1 MELKNKRVL
10 VVGLGKSGRAA
21 ALFLRDKGARVTVSD
36 SRSMAALE
44 HEIPTLLDAGI
55 MVEAGGHGLLT
66 FRRQDLIVVSPGVP
80 YDTPELKQVRAFGSL
95 GPPIIGELELASRFL
110 QGNVVAITGSN
121 GKTTTTSLLGKIF
134 ADAGRATLVGGNIGT
149 PVIELIAPSI
159 ELSGAHSE
167 EEADSSAA
175 LRNDKQN
182 AGILPSA
189 RNDKQENEQQQGQER
204 NTEVLSGAQN
214 DGLRI
219 DGDDG
224 PRVGGDVWSVLEVSS
239 FQLET
244 VEEFHP
250 HIAVVLNI
258 TPDHLDRH
266 GTFEN
271 YAAMKARITA
281 RQGPEDFLVLNGEDP
296 PTQMVAAKTK
306 AQVFWFSGRR
316 PIKQGA
322 FVHGESVLFIPRE
335 GAKAEPILP
344 VAEIPLKGAHNVE
357 NVLAAVCA
365 ARLAGI
371 VAESIRASV
380 ASFRAVEHRLE
391 FTAAVRGVEFYNDS
405 KATNVDAT
413 KKALEA
419 FAGGVHL
426 ILGGKD
432 KNSDYTEL
440 SDLLRAR
447 CKVVYTIGSAA
458 EKIERQLAGVVK
470 IVSAGTLDAAVRKAT
485 EDAVAGDV
493 VLLAPACS
501 SYDQFE
507 NYEHRG
513 RVFKELVAQQV
524 SKAAG

>member
-10 VVGLGKSGRAA
+10 VVGLGKSGMAA

-36 SRSMAALE
+36 ARSAVALAE
-44 HEIPTLLDAGI
+44 EIPTLLDAGI

-66 FRRQDLIVVSPGVP
+66 VRRQDLIVVSPGVP
-80 YDTPELKQVRAFGSL
+80 FDTPELKQVRAYGKD

-110 QGNVVAITGSN
+110 QGKVLAITGSN

-134 ADAGRATLVGGNIGT
+134 ADAGGPTLVGGNIGT
-149 PVIELIAPSI
+149 PVIDLIAPSTL
-159 ELSGAHSE
+159 E
-167 EEADSSAA
+167 
-175 LRNDKQN
+175 
-182 AGILPSA
+182 
-189 RNDKQENEQQQGQER
+189 
-204 NTEVLSGAQN
+204 TV
-214 DGLRI
+214 
-219 DGDDG
+219 
-224 PRVGGDVWSVLEVSS
+224 SVLEVSS

-250 HIAVVLNI
+250 QIAVVLNI

-281 RQGPEDFLVLNGEDP
+281 RQGAEDFLVLNGEEK
-296 PTQMVAAKTK
+296 PTQMLAAKTK

-322 FVHGESVLFIPRE
+322 FVHGESVLFITRE
-335 GAKAEPILP
+335 GAKAEPVMP
-344 VAEIPLKGAHNVE
+344 VAEIPLKGAHNVD

-365 ARLAGI
+365 ARLGGI
-371 VAESIRASV
+371 AAESIRASV
-380 ASFRAVEHRLE
+380 KSFKAVEHRLE
-391 FTAAVRGVEFYNDS
+391 FVATVRGVEFYNDS

-419 FAGGVHL
+419 FKGGVHL

-432 KNSDYTEL
+432 KNSDYMEL

-458 EKIERQLAGVVK
+458 EKIERHLAGVVK
-470 IVSAGTLDAAVRKAT
+470 IVSAGTLDSAVRKAA

-501 SYDQFE
+501 SFDQFE
-507 NYEHRG
+507 NYEQRG
-513 RVFKELVAQQV
+513 RIFKGIVNGL
-524 SKAAG
+524 AG